1 MTSKNTAYILSNMN
15 SVLYNRYGMRC
26 MRRLTYDTSAVA
38 KIAYFSH
45 LYFYQPLLLF
55 VVASL
60 GYFKNIIILC
70 ILCKQC
76 YTSLCLLNQKS
87 LFQTQSSQNGTMLSL
102 KHCTCRS
109 SCSNGSLHHFSM
121 MNTGCKSNRMQKC
134 CSSCIYHYPIQS
146 SSGCT
151 STFRCSAE
159 SIP

>member
-15 SVLYNRYGMRC
+15 SVLYNRYGMRG

-76 YTSLCLLNQKS
+76 YTIMFAKP
-87 LFQTQSSQNGTMLSL
+87 
-102 KHCTCRS
+102 K
-109 SCSNGSLHHFSM
+109 
-121 MNTGCKSNRMQKC
+121 
-134 CSSCIYHYPIQS
+134 I
-146 SSGCT
+146 
-151 STFRCSAE
+151 TFLDLELIEWYNVIS
-159 SIP
+159 